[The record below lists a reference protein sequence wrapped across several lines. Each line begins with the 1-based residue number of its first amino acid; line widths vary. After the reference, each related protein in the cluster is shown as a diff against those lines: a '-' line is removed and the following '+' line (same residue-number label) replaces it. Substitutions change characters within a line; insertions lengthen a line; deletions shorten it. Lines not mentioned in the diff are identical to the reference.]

1 VARGQQ
7 WLLLLLRASR
17 WDVEPGN
24 DGATCYRTRHPSR
37 QSLCGLD
44 EENWGEWNKME
55 GRVSLE

>member
-1 VARGQQ
+1 MLNLETTAPLVTEH
-7 WLLLLLRASR
+7 
-17 WDVEPGN
+17 DMPG
-24 DGATCYRTRHPSR
+24 R